1 MCLLM
6 NIPATTEFDKEDIL
20 DFYDHNKDG
29 VGVMFAENG
38 VLHVKKI
45 LPRNAEDAWAFYND
59 VIKGKECIAHF
70 RLKTHGDIDM
80 ENCHPYKVFGEGEAN
95 APVYMAHN
103 GVLSTGNAA
112 DKSKSDTW
120 HYINDIIRPCAQG
133 SSDIL
138 FVPAFVSLLEK
149 HIGSTN
155 KFIFMDA
162 NGRVSVVNKQA
173 FVQYKGADL
182 SNTYAW
188 TASRGGYGPRNTYG
202 GAYFPRHWGGYSD
215 DDFFGG
221 GEAVTTSHWSSP
233 YNSQVEYSFAS
244 DLFMAL
250 RQVQYDKAHKSL
262 TYDEAK
268 KYRITMGELQSNRL
282 LEAVRGKKLTE
293 TAVMGY
299 VRSMRAYSEATVLA
313 LPSATTGG
321 VGAGQEY
328 AADFFTTCQARG
340 LMVAYKH
347 FSVQDI
353 VDFHEAVGEEEA
365 QKFLDRMDSGVLTAR
380 HVIED
385 VEKAVL
391 NFVLSTQQM
400 AAFGGA

>member
-1 MCLLM
+1 MCLL
-6 NIPATTEFDKEDIL
+6 IKKPAATRFDKEDIL
-20 DFYDHNKDG
+20 DFYQRNKDG
-29 VGVMFAENG
+29 VGIMFAEG
-38 VLHVKKI
+38 GTLHVQKV
-45 LPRNAEDAWAFYND
+45 LPNTAEDAWEFYKD
-59 VIKGKECIAHF
+59 FADKECVIHF
-70 RLKTHGDIDM
+70 RMQTHGDIDM
-80 ENCHPYKVFGEGEAN
+80 ENCHPYKVFGEGEAD

-162 NGRVSVVNKQA
+162 DGRVSVVNKQA

-202 GAYFPRHWGGYSD
+202 GAYFPRHWGGFDDD

-221 GEAVTTSHWSSP
+221 GETVTTSHRSSP
-233 YNSQVEYSFAS
+233 YNSKVAYTFAS
-244 DLFMAL
+244 DLFMTL

-268 KYRITMGELQSNRL
+268 KYRITMGELQSNHL
-282 LEAVRGKKLTE
+282 LEAIRGKKLTE

-391 NFVLSTQQM
+391 NYVLSTQ
-400 AAFGGA
+400 AAACGGA